1 MNIGFNKIGKRTVLD
16 IEVSCPFSFIV
27 HVLGVACGQEEEKS
41 DMADT
46 DADSVCDVVG
56 MSDCDTGY

>member
-16 IEVSCPFSFIV
+16 IEVSCLLSSIIYS
-27 HVLGVACGQEEEKS
+27 LGVACGQDDGKS